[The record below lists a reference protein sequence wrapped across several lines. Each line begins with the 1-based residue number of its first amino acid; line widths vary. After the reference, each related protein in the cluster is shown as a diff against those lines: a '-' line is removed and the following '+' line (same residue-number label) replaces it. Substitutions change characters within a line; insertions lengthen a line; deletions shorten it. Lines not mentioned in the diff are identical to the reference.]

1 MSKTFKAVLAV
12 SAAALVVAGSAMAQ
26 AKDNNVN
33 NNQSNWAKTR
43 AVMNAGL
50 QSVTEDV
57 SLTAAAIGNSFS
69 ASLGGASNV
78 NTVQSNTASAVT
90 SDLNIQVSD
99 ALGSMT
105 ATAAAIGNSASVKI
119 DESQGVDPAKRGS
132 NISNNQWF
140 QNEVVST
147 LNLSGGNI
155 TGNDGLGINAT
166 AAAIGNS
173 ASVDVKGDANFNN
186 LQRFWG
192 DSRSNLNVNMRDVT
206 GDSTFTSAAIA
217 NSASLNVTD
226 GRQVTVNN
234 NQFTNYDPTAV
245 TNLKLNDVVG
255 DVSSTTAAI
264 SNTLSVTTLPASAR
278 LDVNTTQMNGAE
290 TNAFSNIELGDVTG
304 SVTATAAA
312 IGNSVSINNLPVE

>member
-12 SAAALVVAGSAMAQ
+12 SAAALAVAGSAMAQ

-33 NNQSNWAKTR
+33 NTQSNWAKTR

-69 ASLGGASNV
+69 ASLGGASKV
-78 NTVQSNTASAVT
+78 NTTQSNTTAVT
-90 SDLNIQVSD
+90 SDLNIRVAD

-105 ATAAAIGNSASVKI
+105 ATAAAIGNSASVTI
-119 DESQGVDPAKRGS
+119 DEAQGVDPAKLGS
-132 NISNNQWF
+132 NINNNQSF
-140 QNEVVST
+140 RSNVVST

-166 AAAIGNS
+166 SAAIANS
-173 ASVDVKGDANFNN
+173 ASVDVNGDVNFYN

-192 DSRSNLNVNMRDVT
+192 DARSNLNVNMHNVT

-217 NSASLNVTD
+217 NSASVNVTD
-226 GRQVTVNN
+226 GRQVSVNN
-234 NQFTNYDPTAV
+234 TQFANYDPTAV

-290 TNAFSNIELGDVTG
+290 TNAFANIELGDVTG

-312 IGNSVSINNLPVE
+312 IGNSVSINNLPVN

>member
-1 MSKTFKAVLAV
+1 MSKTFKTVLAV
-12 SAAALVVAGSAMAQ
+12 SAAALVCAGSAIAQ

-33 NNQSNWAKTR
+33 NTQSNWAKTR

-50 QSVTEDV
+50 QAVTEDV

-69 ASLGGASNV
+69 ATLGGASNV
-78 NTVQSNTASAVT
+78 NTVQTNTASSVT

-105 ATAAAIGNSASVKI
+105 ATAAAIGNSASIEI
-119 DESQGVDPAKRGS
+119 DEAQGVDPTKRGS
-132 NISNNQWF
+132 NVNNTQSSY
-140 QNEVVST
+140 NEIVAT

-155 TGNDGLGINAT
+155 TGNEGLGINAT
-166 AAAIGNS
+166 SAAIANS
-173 ASVDVKGDANFNN
+173 ASVDVNGDLTFNN

-192 DSRSNLNVNMRDVT
+192 DARSNLNVNMHDVT

-217 NSASLNVTD
+217 NSASVNVTD
-226 GRQVTVNN
+226 GQQVTINN
-234 NQFTNYDPTAV
+234 RQFTNYDPTAI
-245 TNLKLNDVVG
+245 TNLKLNDVTG

-278 LDVNTTQMNGAE
+278 LTVNTTQMNGAE
-290 TNAFSNIELGDVTG
+290 THAVSNIELGDVTG

-312 IGNSVSINNLPVE
+312 IGNSVSISNLPVN